1 MEPHNHH
8 RRSRVMHRDVHALP
22 KRVEV
27 VTDIVYVT
35 ASVSAGGKV
44 VGFTTLDEPVA
55 TTPPSPTK
63 VEPKVTTKPAPSEK
77 PRPPTTSETP
87 KTTEVAKTTR
97 STPSPTS
104 GMDHFFLS
112 FVNWLGKIID
122 IV

>member
-55 TTPPSPTK
+55 TTPSPTK
-63 VEPKVTTKPAPSEK
+63 VEPKVTSKPASSDK

-87 KTTEVAKTTR
+87 KTTEVAKTTQ
-97 STPSPTS
+97 SAPSSTS
-104 GMDHFFLS
+104 GMVHFFLS
-112 FVNWLGKIID
+112 FVNWFRGKIY
-122 IV
+122 